1 MSKKRR
7 NILVIGYWTSSWPS
21 VHMWAFISS
30 SSISVRDMLCS
41 SCCLLPPLMSAVS
54 LCVSICFQW
63 GRGREREEGRIEGRK
78 EGRKGE
84 RKVNIWVAEGYC
96 SFWNEWSLSTVGT
109 SWRPQD
115 SGGSEGHGRMRLQR
129 TLGKNLCYEESQRW
143 AHDGKMGI
151 WGEYELWQDQGGRAR
166 IYKHRKEEYLWCSSA
181 RCIFAWPLH
190 YLYSDIKIQ
199 TISWIFGEERT
210 RCEKGR
216 EGA

>member
-1 MSKKRR
+1 
-7 NILVIGYWTSSWPS
+7 
-21 VHMWAFISS
+21 
-30 SSISVRDMLCS
+30 MLCS

-63 GRGREREEGRIEGRK
+63 GRWEEGEVDGICKRGRDR
-78 EGRKGE
+78 EKGWKGG
-84 RKVNIWVAEGYC
+84 RKVNIRVAKGYC

-129 TLGKNLCYEESQRW
+129 TLGKDLCYEESKRW

-181 RCIFAWPLH
+181 QCIFACPLH

-199 TISWIFGEERT
+199 TISGIFGEERT
-210 RCEKGR
+210 RREKGR
-216 EGA
+216 EEKVHNVTNNNDCI